1 MLKSIFY
8 KQTIKCKTSTPARLV
23 GYGEDQVMKWFSVMG
38 VWGVFLNPWGRLRF
52 LFIEKGQTL
61 SFLRH
66 SALDPAASL
75 GRRNPQLL
83 QLMVQPV
90 NQKLP
95 KMPSPWSAHSEK
107 KRSGDSASRH
117 GVSKALLPAASSPQ
131 PSLSPQRSPSPA
143 FPRPQCAEQSSENQT
158 PMRQKGTA
166 VCLQPLIQI
175 DPSHYLILLGSLQWA
190 HSH

>member
-1 MLKSIFY
+1 M
-8 KQTIKCKTSTPARLV
+8 
-23 GYGEDQVMKWFSVMG
+23 MKWFSVMG
-38 VWGVFLNPWGRLRF
+38 GLGSLSESLEKAEIF
-52 LFIEKGQTL
+52 LFIEKGQRL

-117 GVSKALLPAASSPQ
+117 GVSKALLPASSSPQ
-131 PSLSPQRSPSPA
+131 PSLSPHAVPLLPSPD
-143 FPRPQCAEQSSENQT
+143 PNVPSSQV
-158 PMRQKGTA
+158 K
-166 VCLQPLIQI
+166 IK
-175 DPSHYLILLGSLQWA
+175 LL
-190 HSH
+190 